1 MVVYFGIQYNQGFFC
16 KGLNFQY
23 CIKYRKMCRINSVCF
38 ISPESDKNKTAQL
51 IEKEIVEAVCI
62 WLCVPISFTST

>member
-1 MVVYFGIQYNQGFFC
+1 
-16 KGLNFQY
+16 
-23 CIKYRKMCRINSVCF
+23 MCRINSVCF